1 MNKFLN
7 ALKFF
12 FTQYPDNE
20 NEILIK
26 DKNISLF

>member
-1 MNKFLN
+1 MKNFLD
-7 ALKFF
+7 AIKFF
-12 FTQYPDNE
+12 LTQYPDNE